1 MTMKRWIYG
10 TIALFIG
17 ILILTA
23 VIASQKPI
31 HEVKYENGR
40 VVPKNP

>member
-1 MTMKRWIYG
+1 MKKWIYG
-10 TIALFIG
+10 TLALFIG

-23 VIASQKPI
+23 IIAARKPI

-40 VVPKNP
+40 VVAKNP